1 MYNNSCGLDLEIG
14 DVKAGV
20 SSWGVNCIFLKGIL
34 VLQVVELHATSVSI
48 LLAILNVIQLKE
60 ALL

>member
-14 DVKAGV
+14 DVKVGV
-20 SSWGVNCIFLKGIL
+20 SSWGVNCIFLKIIL
-34 VLQVVELHATSVSI
+34 VLQVVELHVPSVSI
-48 LLAILNVIQLKE
+48 LLAIMSLIQLTA